1 MVKTGMIVTDLDG
14 TLLRDDKTISDFT
27 VEVIKKYQDNGGIF
41 VAATSR
47 HVRAAREYMKI
58 LNLDAG
64 IFHNGAVIQEKGRTT
79 GGYGVKNTGSLVQAI
94 LERYP
99 LSNIAVEAEDALY
112 ANFEADRL
120 WPGAE
125 YIACESFAQLKEK
138 TADKIIVEVTSLRE
152 MEKYKV
158 LLPDELYIQL
168 SENKIGMIMN
178 QSATKYRAIS
188 FLAER
193 YHISMDDIIAFG
205 DDYNDLEMLE
215 RCGKGIAVGN
225 ALEIVKDAADEVCES
240 NQKDGVAR
248 WIEGNLLKAKGSLF

>member
-41 VAATSR
+41 VAATAR
-47 HVRAAREYMKI
+47 PVRAAREYMKI

-79 GGYGVKNTGSLVQAI
+79 GGYGVKNAGSLVQAI

-120 WPGAE
+120 
-125 YIACESFAQLKEK
+125 
-138 TADKIIVEVTSLRE
+138 
-152 MEKYKV
+152 
-158 LLPDELYIQL
+158 
-168 SENKIGMIMN
+168 
-178 QSATKYRAIS
+178 
-188 FLAER
+188 
-193 YHISMDDIIAFG
+193 
-205 DDYNDLEMLE
+205 
-215 RCGKGIAVGN
+215 
-225 ALEIVKDAADEVCES
+225 
-240 NQKDGVAR
+240 
-248 WIEGNLLKAKGSLF
+248 